1 MKTTGIAM
9 WSYTKQPDTKFDPCW
24 RVTLLLSD
32 AEAKKLKGIGL
43 KVKRND
49 DDVYEY
55 KFKRNVDK
63 KKGKEVIGKNPP
75 PRVVDAGKNTFDGII
90 GNGSIV
96 NVQFAPYA
104 WEYKGKK
111 GLSADLQAIQIVDL
125 VAYAGGTGGDPNA
138 DEFDVV
144 DGTDEFSDETETEDN
159 DDDNGEF

>member
-9 WSYTKQPDTKFDPCW
+9 WSYTKQPDTKFDACW
-24 RVTLLLSD
+24 RITLLLSD
-32 AEAKKLKGIGL
+32 DEAKKLKAAGL

-63 KKGKEVIGKNPP
+63 KKNKEIIGKNPP

-96 NVQFAPYA
+96 NVQFMPYG
-104 WEYKGKK
+104 WEYLGRKGV
-111 GLSADLQAIQIVDL
+111 SADLQAIQIVDL
-125 VAYAGGTGGDPNA
+125 VPYGGGGYPNS
-138 DEFDVV
+138 DEFEVV
-144 DGTDEFSDETETEDN
+144 DGTDEF
-159 DDDNGEF
+159 

>member
-9 WSYTKQPDTKFDPCW
+9 WAYTKQADTKFDPCW

-32 AEAKKLKGIGL
+32 DEAKKLKAAGL

-63 KKGKEVIGKNPP
+63 KKAGAVVGENPP
-75 PRVVDAGKNTFDGII
+75 PRVVDAGKNTFNGII

-96 NVQFAPYA
+96 NVQFAPFA

-125 VAYAGGTGGDPNA
+125 VAYAGGGDQDS

-144 DGTDEFSDETETEDN
+144 DGTDEFNDETEGTGSNDEDN
-159 DDDNGEF
+159 EEF